1 MEKLM
6 SDAVSCLSA
15 YHGKPRGEYKEVE
28 GINSQLRAL
37 SEMGMSSDEREMYTA
52 TDQLLSVRSCK

>member
-15 YHGKPRGEYKEVE
+15 CQGKPRGEYKEVD

-37 SEMGMSSDEREMYTA
+37 SEMGMSLDEREM
-52 TDQLLSVRSCK
+52 